1 MELGKNPREEWRS
14 KIVKHGAIWK
24 TFFHLYVFMLRLDL
38 CDYNGLDIITACF
51 IALPALV
58 ASCAP
63 RIELAL
69 ALPQHSTGGCDYGT
83 G

>member
-1 MELGKNPREEWRS
+1 
-14 KIVKHGAIWK
+14 
-24 TFFHLYVFMLRLDL
+24 MLRVDV

-51 IALPALV
+51 AALPALV

-69 ALPQHSTGGCDYGT
+69 ALPERCAGGCDYGT